1 MGMRPI
7 RVSRKLLLEGEDAA
21 TIKDGEEIVLVR
33 WGLFKV
39 TRKGDKLT
47 AEFCEGADRSTF
59 KKKKAIHW
67 LAASPVQ
74 TTKDI
79 VEGQCGHSQYGDV
92 VPCTLIEYDY
102 LLAKN
107 KLDENDEL
115 DTPGVMTPVSKVE
128 TAAWADPMLKLISQ
142 GASLC
147 MNRFSRRVSPDS
159 LVDLRRRRDPVRA
172 ERFLPRRRRVPAAD
186 MQQRQDDVS
195 ATRIRTRRQ
204 AAAQGAV
211 FSLAF
216 GEEIG

>member
-1 MGMRPI
+1 MPQYDDGGIHALITQQHPKDESMGMRPI

-33 WGLFKV
+33 WGLFKI

-47 AEFCEGADRSTF
+47 GEFQEGADRSTF

-74 TTKDI
+74 TTTDI

-115 DTPGVMTPVSKVE
+115 NDPGVMTPVSKVE
-128 TAAWADPMLKLISQ
+128 TAAWADPMLKLISEGESQ
-142 GASLC
+142 C
-147 MNRFSRRVSPDS
+147 MNQIVADRVTHR
-159 LVDLRRRRDPVRA
+159 LICT
-172 ERFLPRRRRVPAAD
+172 
-186 MQQRQDDVS
+186 Q
-195 ATRIRTRRQ
+195 AT
-204 AAAQGAV
+204 
-211 FSLAF
+211 
-216 GEEIG
+216 